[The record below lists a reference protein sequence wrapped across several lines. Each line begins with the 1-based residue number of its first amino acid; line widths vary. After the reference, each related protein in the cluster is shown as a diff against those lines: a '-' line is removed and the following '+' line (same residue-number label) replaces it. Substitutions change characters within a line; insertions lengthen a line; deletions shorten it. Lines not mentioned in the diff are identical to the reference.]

1 MSLNIELLGVGSF
14 NAQFGQNGSTGP
26 QGPAGPQGERGL
38 QGIQGVK
45 GDKGDPGQPG
55 VVYATTPLSYD
66 SGTKTISIDL
76 SSYATQSYVNSQGFI
91 TSSALSPYLTSSTA
105 SETYLAK
112 SGGLIT
118 GDIQSYNGSGYR
130 TFDGS
135 TKTAVLIPDYLQ
147 INNTGVGGGVL
158 TVEGNGITFLSG
170 KQTVHYPG
178 LSILNGYATES
189 WVTTQ
194 LGSYLPLSGGAMT
207 GSITSI
213 GTTYDTE
220 MAGEFFG
227 VQLSADHTQGTMVNF
242 DGLHTYN
249 GPNSVYVKPDGI
261 TFPDSTV
268 QTTAYAGLNATTP
281 LAYDSGTNTVS
292 ISTTPTFEN
301 VYVYNGTEEVSIEP
315 TRIFAISP
323 TSTLCIDANGI
334 TFPDAT
340 FQTTAYTGG
349 AGTIAWGAITGTLS
363 DQTDLQN
370 ELNNKLSLA
379 GGTMVDSSSIYNSK
393 GYFESELNGASL
405 TYKQTSD
412 PTKIAMFGFN
422 GIAVGGGGGVSDM
435 FVGPLGLGFPDAT
448 QQTTAFPGFAGY
460 ATESFVTSQGYITQG
475 TADGLYY
482 SISNPNGFITSG
494 DLAGYATE
502 SFVTSQGYITA
513 SALNGYATESWVYDL
528 HPAIFDVYNRITFG
542 SGTNPD
548 PTPMPGRFWFQSDK
562 FRYSTSSSSLGNVIA
577 TESWVSGSYAAL
589 SGATFT
595 GKVNFT
601 SVGGAAGLNVGIGGT
616 STTAT
621 TAGDMWIA
629 TGGSS
634 LNYRD
639 GLGTWRVIPN
649 TGSINTFTQPQIIAT
664 TLTSTTPAL
673 RITNIATAA
682 TAHSL
687 LVEDDTNPDATS
699 FIITNS
705 GNVGIGLATGYTAT
719 QKVEVVGNVKAD
731 AFINGTGPTYNV
743 KAIQAHSGGSDTHE
757 LLVSVNGSTYR
768 VGMKFVSTP

>member
-1 MSLNIELLGVGSF
+1 
-14 NAQFGQNGSTGP
+14 
-26 QGPAGPQGERGL
+26 
-38 QGIQGVK
+38 
-45 GDKGDPGQPG
+45 
-55 VVYATTPLSYD
+55 
-66 SGTKTISIDL
+66 
-76 SSYATQSYVNSQGFI
+76 
-91 TSSALSPYLTSSTA
+91 
-105 SETYLAK
+105 
-112 SGGLIT
+112 
-118 GDIQSYNGSGYR
+118 
-130 TFDGS
+130 
-135 TKTAVLIPDYLQ
+135 
-147 INNTGVGGGVL
+147 
-158 TVEGNGITFLSG
+158 
-170 KQTVHYPG
+170 
-178 LSILNGYATES
+178 
-189 WVTTQ
+189 
-194 LGSYLPLSGGAMT
+194 MT
-207 GSITSI
+207 GSITSA

-220 MAGEFFG
+220 MAGDFFG

-242 DGLHTYN
+242 DGLHTYD
-249 GPNSVYVKPDGI
+249 GPNSVYVKPTGI
-261 TFPDSTV
+261 TFPDATV
-268 QTTAYAGLNATTP
+268 QSTAFQGLNATSP
-281 LAYDSGTNTVS
+281 LAYDSVTQTVS
-292 ISTTPTFEN
+292 ISATPTFEA
-301 VYVYNGTEEVSIEP
+301 VYVYNGTEEIS
-315 TRIFAISP
+315 ISP
-323 TSTLCIDANGI
+323 ISLTATNATSTLGIDATGI

-340 FQTTAYTGG
+340 MQTTAYTG
-349 AGTIAWGAITGTLS
+349 TSPTAWGSITGTLS
-363 DQTDLQN
+363 DQTDLQSALDAKYDASN
-370 ELNNKLSLA
+370 PA
-379 GGTMVDSSSIYNSK
+379 GFVDSAYV
-393 GYFESELNGASL
+393 
-405 TYKQTSD
+405 T
-412 PTKIAMFGFN
+412 
-422 GIAVGGGGGVSDM
+422 
-435 FVGPLGLGFPDAT
+435 GL
-448 QQTTAFPGFAGY
+448 
-460 ATESFVTSQGYITQG
+460 GYITQG

-482 SISNPNGFITSG
+482 SISNPSGFITSG

-513 SALNGYATESWVYDL
+513 SALNGYATESWVYAL
-528 HPAIFDVYNRITFG
+528 NPALFDVYNRITFG

-548 PTPMPGRFWFQSDK
+548 SSPFPGRFWFQSDK

-577 TESWVSGSYAAL
+577 SESWVQGLGYAQLA
-589 SGATFT
+589 GATFT

-629 TGGSS
+629 TGGAS

-673 RITNIATAA
+673 RITNIATAS

-687 LVEDDTNPDATS
+687 LVEDDTNPDSTS